1 MATPIKKSSGNV
13 FADIGFANDQE
24 MLVKANL
31 ALKISEIIT
40 QRRLTQIEAAA
51 VLGIPQPKLSKL
63 LRGQFHGVS
72 ETKMLE
78 CLNKLGRDIQIVIR
92 KANRDKRIGRTSVVF
107 A

>member
-1 MATPIKKSSGNV
+1 MNGIEKSSGNI

-40 QRRLTQIEAAA
+40 QRRLTQMEAAL
-51 VLGIPQPKLSKL
+51 VLGMPQPKLSKL

-72 ETKMLE
+72 EAKMLV

>member
-1 MATPIKKSSGNV
+1 MVTSIEKSSGNI
-13 FADIGFANDQE
+13 FADIGFTNDQE

-31 ALKISEIIT
+31 ALKISEIIA
-40 QRRLTQIEAAA
+40 QRRLTQMEAAL
-51 VLGIPQPKLSKL
+51 VLGMPQPKLSKL

-92 KANRDKRIGRTSVVF
+92 KANRDKRNGRTSVVF

>member
-1 MATPIKKSSGNV
+1 MNAIEKSSGNV
-13 FADIGFANDQE
+13 FADIGFANNQE

-51 VLGIPQPKLSKL
+51 VLGIPQSKLSKL

>member
-1 MATPIKKSSGNV
+1 MNGIEKSSGNV

-24 MLVKANL
+24 MLIKANL

-40 QRRLTQIEAAA
+40 QRRLTQMEAAA
-51 VLGIPQPKLSKL
+51 VLGMPQPKLSKL

>member
-1 MATPIKKSSGNV
+1 MNGIEKGSGNG

-31 ALKISEIIT
+31 ALKIPEIIV
-40 QRRLTQIEAAA
+40 QRRLTQIEASAI
-51 VLGIPQPKLSKL
+51 LGMPQPKLSKL

>member
-1 MATPIKKSSGNV
+1 MATVIEKSSGNI

-31 ALKISEIIT
+31 ALKISEIIA
-40 QRRLTQIEAAA
+40 QRRLTQMEAAL
-51 VLGIPQPKLSKL
+51 VLGMPQPKLSKL

>member
-1 MATPIKKSSGNV
+1 MATLIEKSSGNI

-40 QRRLTQIEAAA
+40 QRRLTQMEAAL
-51 VLGIPQPKLSKL
+51 VLGMPQPKLSKL

-72 ETKMLE
+72 EAMMLE

>member
-1 MATPIKKSSGNV
+1 MATPIEKSSGNI
-13 FADIGFANDQE
+13 FADIGFANDQD

-40 QRRLTQIEAAA
+40 QRRLTQMEAAL
-51 VLGIPQPKLSKL
+51 VLGMPQPKLSKL

>member
-1 MATPIKKSSGNV
+1 MAAPIEKSSGNV

-40 QRRLTQIEAAA
+40 QRRLTQMEAAL
-51 VLGIPQPKLSKL
+51 VLGMPQPKLSKL

-78 CLNKLGRDIQIVIR
+78 CLNKLGRDIQIVVR
-92 KANRDKRIGRTSVVF
+92 KANREKRIGRTSVVF

>member
-1 MATPIKKSSGNV
+1 MVTLIEKSSGNV

-40 QRRLTQIEAAA
+40 QRRLTQMEAAL
-51 VLGIPQPKLSKL
+51 VLGMPQPKLSKL

>member
-1 MATPIKKSSGNV
+1 MASLIEKSSGNI

-51 VLGIPQPKLSKL
+51 VLGMPQPKLSKL

>member
-1 MATPIKKSSGNV
+1 MNGIEKGSGNI

-31 ALKISEIIT
+31 ALKISEIIA

-51 VLGIPQPKLSKL
+51 VLGMPQPKLSKL

-72 ETKMLE
+72 EAKML
-78 CLNKLGRDIQIVIR
+78 
-92 KANRDKRIGRTSVVF
+92 
-107 A
+107 

>member
-1 MATPIKKSSGNV
+1 MNGIEKGSGNV

-51 VLGIPQPKLSKL
+51 ILGIPQPKLSKL

>member
-1 MATPIKKSSGNV
+1 MNGIEKSSGNI

-40 QRRLTQIEAAA
+40 QRRLTQMEAAL

-92 KANRDKRIGRTSVVF
+92 KANRDKRIGRTSVIF

>member
-1 MATPIKKSSGNV
+1 MTPSIEKSSGNV

-51 VLGIPQPKLSKL
+51 VLGMPQPKLSKL

>member
-1 MATPIKKSSGNV
+1 MNGIEKSSGNI

-51 VLGIPQPKLSKL
+51 VLGMPQPKLSKL

-92 KANRDKRIGRTSVVF
+92 KANREKRIGRTSVVF

>member
-1 MATPIKKSSGNV
+1 MSLIYTYL
-13 FADIGFANDQE
+13 DI
-24 MLVKANL
+24 
-31 ALKISEIIT
+31 ISYRMT
-40 QRRLTQIEAAA
+40 HMEAAL

>member
-1 MATPIKKSSGNV
+1 MNGIEKSSGNV

-40 QRRLTQIEAAA
+40 QRRLTQIEASA
-51 VLGIPQPKLSKL
+51 VLGIPQSKLSKL

>member
-1 MATPIKKSSGNV
+1 MATLIEKSSGNI

-40 QRRLTQIEAAA
+40 QRRLTQMEAAV

>member
-1 MATPIKKSSGNV
+1 MATVIEKSSVNV

-31 ALKISEIIT
+31 ALKISEIIA
-40 QRRLTQIEAAA
+40 QRRLTQMEAAL
-51 VLGIPQPKLSKL
+51 VLGMPQPKLSKL

-78 CLNKLGRDIQIVIR
+78 CLNNLGRDIQIVIR

>member
-1 MATPIKKSSGNV
+1 MSGIEKSSGNI

-40 QRRLTQIEAAA
+40 QRHLTQMEAAL
-51 VLGIPQPKLSKL
+51 VLGMPQPKLSKL

-78 CLNKLGRDIQIVIR
+78 CLNKLGRDIQIVVR

>member
-1 MATPIKKSSGNV
+1 MNGIEKSSGNI
-13 FADIGFANDQE
+13 FADIGFANNQE

-40 QRRLTQIEAAA
+40 QRRLTQMEAAL
-51 VLGIPQPKLSKL
+51 VLGMPQPKLSKL

>member
-1 MATPIKKSSGNV
+1 MNGIEKSSGNV

-40 QRRLTQIEAAA
+40 QRRLTQIEAAL
-51 VLGIPQPKLSKL
+51 VLGMPQPKLSKL

-78 CLNKLGRDIQIVIR
+78 CLNKLGRDIQIVVR
-92 KANRDKRIGRTSVVF
+92 KANREKRIGRTSVVF

>member
-1 MATPIKKSSGNV
+1 MNGIEKSSGNV

-51 VLGIPQPKLSKL
+51 VLGMPQPKLSKL

-78 CLNKLGRDIQIVIR
+78 CLNKLGRDIQIVVR

>member
-1 MATPIKKSSGNV
+1 MNGIEKSSGNV

-51 VLGIPQPKLSKL
+51 ILGMPQPKLSKL

>member
-1 MATPIKKSSGNV
+1 MNGIEKGSGNV

-31 ALKISEIIT
+31 ALKISEIIA

-92 KANRDKRIGRTSVVF
+92 KANRNKRIERTSVVF

>member
-1 MATPIKKSSGNV
+1 MNGIEKSSGNI

-31 ALKISEIIT
+31 ALKISEIIA

-51 VLGIPQPKLSKL
+51 ILGMPQPKLSKL

>member
-1 MATPIKKSSGNV
+1 MNGIEKGSGNG

-31 ALKISEIIT
+31 ALKISEIIV
-40 QRRLTQIEAAA
+40 QRRLTQIEASAI
-51 VLGIPQPKLSKL
+51 LGMPQPKLSKL